1 MKSRILLLV
10 LVLFFSL
17 VFVSSV
23 FADLYVVRSQEGKI
37 IAITNQNI
45 FKAEYQE
52 LGYTFELWLKQTE
65 RTPTLD
71 SLVKDWESRIKE
83 PKLNSEKGKAKK
95 EAEAQIEAR
104 IKELEKQ
111 SKTEIKVIDWTNY
124 LSSTGNYYYVEG
136 ILKNVGKGTAE
147 YIQVKVI
154 TYDKYKKLV
163 SLKESYANP
172 VNLSPGQ
179 EATFKIMINYN
190 VKIDSF
196 GLKVNWR

>member
-17 VFVSSV
+17 VLVSSV
-23 FADLYVVRSQEGKI
+23 FADLYIVRDQEGEI
-37 IAITNQNI
+37 VATTNQNI

-52 LGYTFELWLKQTE
+52 LGYTFELWFKQTK
-65 RTPTLD
+65 RIPTLD
-71 SLVKDWESRIKE
+71 SLVKDWESQIKE
-83 PKLNSEKGKAKK
+83 PELDPEKEKAKK

-104 IKELEKQ
+104 IKELEDQ
-111 SKTEIKVIDWTNY
+111 SKAEIKVIDWTNY
-124 LSSTGNYYYVEG
+124 LSKTGNYYYVEG
-136 ILKNVGKGTAE
+136 ILKNIGKGIAE
-147 YIQVKVI
+147 HIQVKVI
-154 TYDKYKKLV
+154 AYDKYKKLV

-190 VKIDSF
+190 PKIDNF

>member
-1 MKSRILLLV
+1 MKKLISLLILLFFLV
-10 LVLFFSL
+10 SPVL
-17 VFVSSV
+17 
-23 FADLYVVRSQEGKI
+23 ADLYTVRDQEGNI

-83 PKLNSEKGKAKK
+83 PKLNSEKEKAKK

-104 IKELEKQ
+104 IKELESQ
-111 SKTEIKVIDWTNY
+111 SKTEIKVVDWTNY
-124 LSSTGNYYYVEG
+124 LSDTGNYYYVEG
-136 ILKNVGKGTAE
+136 ILKNVGKGIAE

-190 VKIDSF
+190 AKIDSF

>member
-1 MKSRILLLV
+1 MKKLISLLILLFFLV
-10 LVLFFSL
+10 SPVL
-17 VFVSSV
+17 
-23 FADLYVVRSQEGKI
+23 ADSYTVRDQEGNI

-83 PKLNSEKGKAKK
+83 PKLNSEKEKAKK

-104 IKELEKQ
+104 IKELESQ
-111 SKTEIKVIDWTNY
+111 SKTEIKVVDWTNY
-124 LSSTGNYYYVEG
+124 LSDTGNYYYVEG
-136 ILKNVGKGTAE
+136 ILKNVGKGIAE

-190 VKIDSF
+190 AKIDSF

>member
-1 MKSRILLLV
+1 MKNRILLLV
-10 LVLFFSL
+10 LILSL
-17 VFVSSV
+17 SLIFINSV
-23 FADLYVVRSQEGKI
+23 FADLYVVRDQEGKI

-52 LGYTFELWLKQTE
+52 LGYTFELWLKQTK
-65 RTPTLD
+65 RTPTLA
-71 SLVKDWESRIKE
+71 SLVKEWERQIKE
-83 PKLNSEKGKAKK
+83 P
-95 EAEAQIEAR
+95 EAIP
-104 IKELEKQ
+104 
-111 SKTEIKVIDWTNY
+111 KTETEKPGPEGDIKIVDWTNY

-136 ILKNVGKGTAE
+136 ILKNVGKGIAE
-147 YIQVKVI
+147 YIQVKAI
-154 TYDKYKKLV
+154 AYDKYKKLV

-190 VKIDSF
+190 AKIDNF

>member
-1 MKSRILLLV
+1 MKKLISLLILLFFLV
-10 LVLFFSL
+10 SPVL
-17 VFVSSV
+17 
-23 FADLYVVRSQEGKI
+23 ADLYTVRDQEGNI

-83 PKLNSEKGKAKK
+83 PKLNSEKEKAKK

-104 IKELEKQ
+104 IKELESQ
-111 SKTEIKVIDWTNY
+111 SKTEIKVVDWTNY
-124 LSSTGNYYYVEG
+124 LSDTGNYYYVEG
-136 ILKNVGKGTAE
+136 ILKNVGKGIAE

-190 VKIDSF
+190 AKIDSF
-196 GLKVNWR
+196 GLRVNWR